1 MKYGPQ
7 IRAKTTTI
15 ILFKTGNKPS
25 SFLPSCV
32 ACCVAP
38 TIINLIFVCASYS
51 SLYLLSSQ
59 SYVTLCDLLFLVS
72 QNTCP
77 SSLVFLKSYGFQ
89 CYKTLIFANALLCT
103 LLVSVGI
110 HKGFNV
116 TYIIHLVCTN
126 KRFHLFMNSGL
137 VVQINAIPILDAQTK
152 MAALCLSSFSLYRLA
167 RILDLGYIHLLA
179 TLGSIGVKVVVL
191 IQ

>member
-7 IRAKTTTI
+7 IRAKATMTV
-15 ILFKTGNKPS
+15 LFKSKPS
-25 SFLPSCV
+25 SFLPSSAPSCV
-32 ACCVAP
+32 ALAAV
-38 TIINLIFVCASYS
+38 NLIFVCASYG

-59 SYVTLCDLLFLVS
+59 SYVTLCGLLFLVS
-72 QNTCP
+72 QSACP
-77 SSLVFLKSYGFQ
+77 SSLALLKSYGFQ
-89 CYKTLIFANALLCT
+89 CYKTLIFANASLCA
-103 LLVSVGI
+103 LLVSVAI

-126 KRFHLFMNSGL
+126 KRFHLSTNSGL
-137 VVQINAIPILDAQTK
+137 VVQINAMPASDAQTK

-179 TLGSIGVKVVVL
+179 TLGSIGVKVLVL

>member
-7 IRAKTTTI
+7 IRAKATMT
-15 ILFKTGNKPS
+15 ILFKAANKPS
-25 SFLPSCV
+25 SFLPSS
-32 ACCVAP
+32 AASSVAP
-38 TIINLIFVCASYS
+38 TIVNLVFVCASYG

-59 SYVTLCDLLFLVS
+59 SYVTLCGLLFLVS
-72 QNTCP
+72 QSACP
-77 SSLVFLKSYGFQ
+77 SSLALLKSYGFQ
-89 CYKTLIFANALLCT
+89 CYKTLIFANASLCA
-103 LLVSVGI
+103 LLVSVAI

-126 KRFHLFMNSGL
+126 KRFHLSTNSGL
-137 VVQINAIPILDAQTK
+137 VVQINAMPASDAQTK

-179 TLGSIGVKVVVL
+179 ALGSIGIKVVVL
-191 IQ
+191 VQ